1 VVRGGGL
8 VRVRGEHVKLC
19 CALMRIVCHEVSRI
33 IRD

>member
-1 VVRGGGL
+1 VRGQ
-8 VRVRGEHVKLC
+8 HVELG